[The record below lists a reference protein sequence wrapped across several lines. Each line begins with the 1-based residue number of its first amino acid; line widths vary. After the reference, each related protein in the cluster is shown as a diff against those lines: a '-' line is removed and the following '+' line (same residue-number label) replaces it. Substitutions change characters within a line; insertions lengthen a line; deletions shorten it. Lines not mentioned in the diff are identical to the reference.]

1 MSDENPY
8 VGAYPFLASRRGVWN
23 EVARYVA
30 RDVPNARHVIELG
43 AGYCDFINAFAAEHK
58 LAFDLN
64 PRMQE
69 HAGPDVEL
77 RVADAVELEGVEPS
91 STDLVFASNFLEHLD
106 TRELAALLG
115 RVREVLRPRGK
126 LVLLQPNFHR
136 CARSYFDDPTHVTI
150 FSDRSL
156 PAYLE
161 HHGFVVKK
169 LVPGLL
175 PFSMKSRAPKWPLL
189 VRAYLAS
196 PLRPRAAQM
205 YAVAE
210 PVR

>member
-1 MSDENPY
+1 VSDENPY
-8 VGAYPFLASRRGVWN
+8 VGAYPFLSSRRGVWN
-23 EVARYVA
+23 EIARYVA
-30 RDVPNARHVIELG
+30 RDVPEARHVIELG
-43 AGYCDFINAFAAEHK
+43 AGYCDFINAFPAEHK

-64 PRMQE
+64 PKMRE
-69 HAGPDVEL
+69 HADADGER
-77 RVADAVELEGVEPS
+77 RVADAVELPGVEAR

-106 TRELAALLG
+106 TRELGTLLG
-115 RVREVLRPRGK
+115 RVREVLGEGGK

-136 CARSYFDDPTHVTI
+136 CAKHYFEDPTHVTI
-150 FSDRSL
+150 FSERSL
-156 PAYLE
+156 PGYLG
-161 HHGFVVKK
+161 HHGFVVSK

-196 PLRPRAAQM
+196 PLKPRAAQM